1 MEGFVVLFILAMF
14 FLGLFLPQNSITDEE
29 VAANK
34 KELDKLENT
43 LKSVDN
49 LYKEWDILTEKR
61 KIALKEY
68 KGDWSDYNNINEEI
82 DSIKLR
88 IKWLLK

>member
-1 MEGFVVLFILAMF
+1 MEGFAVLFILAIF
-14 FLGLFLPQNSITDEE
+14 FLGIFLPQNSITDEQ

-34 KELDKLENT
+34 KELEKLENT

-61 KIALKEY
+61 RAALKEC

-82 DSIKLR
+82 DLIKIR